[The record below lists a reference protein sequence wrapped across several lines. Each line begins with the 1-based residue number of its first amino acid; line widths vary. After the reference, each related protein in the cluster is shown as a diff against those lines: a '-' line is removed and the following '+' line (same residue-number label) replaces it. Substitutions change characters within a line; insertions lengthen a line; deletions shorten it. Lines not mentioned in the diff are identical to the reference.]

1 MYADVI
7 LHNAKF
13 YTMDET
19 IPVANKL
26 AIKDGKIIG
35 INEQAESFKG
45 NSTKVVELKNKAVLP
60 GMIES
65 HAHPL
70 EYAAE
75 LLKLDL
81 RYEFTPTTADILQK
95 VKEKSKE
102 IPKGEWILGNGWD
115 DTRLKDKRFPTIDEL
130 SAAAPDHPVL
140 LKRICNH
147 NAVVNRKALEVCG
160 LPSNPEDPEGGRF
173 HKDPATGQFSGLV
186 QENAVTKFN
195 VPAFSVSELKKAM
208 EQAQQ
213 HFLKWGIT
221 TVHDMGVKQ
230 KEMKIYQQMSNEH
243 TLVLKVRL
251 WLWALTQM
259 GWGGVQEETFA
270 MGIES
275 GFGNDRLNIQG
286 LKYMLDGSVGGK
298 TAAVSE
304 PFENDPDNT
313 GITYMDQ
320 EMINQHVRTA
330 MNNNLRISIHGI
342 GDRAI
347 EMALQAIEQSGNPE
361 KIKSM
366 RHRIEH
372 VVLPTTDHLERIA
385 KNNIVAASSVGFI
398 YSIGDSYLRNL
409 GEERAK
415 RIFPHASFKKYGII
429 APGNSD
435 MPVCSGDP
443 FHGVHSAVTRK
454 TIEGQQLGTEEKIT
468 VEDAIKAYTIDAAYS
483 GFDEPIIGSL
493 AVGKYA
499 DLIVL
504 DQDPFTI
511 QEDEIKDVNV
521 QMTMVEGKVMYK
533 CIDGK
538 DTFYTNEASR
548 KLDYSNI

>member
-19 IPVANKL
+19 VPVANKL
-26 AIKDGKIIG
+26 AIKDGKIVG
-35 INEQAESFKG
+35 INDQAESFKG
-45 NSTKVVELKNKAVLP
+45 DGTKVMDLENKAVLP
-60 GMIES
+60 GIIES

-81 RYEFTPTTADILQK
+81 RYEFTPTIADILQK

-130 SAAAPDHPVL
+130 SAAAPDHPVM

-160 LPSNPEDPEGGRF
+160 LLINPADPAGGRF

-186 QENAVTKFN
+186 QENAVTKFD

-213 HFLKWGIT
+213 HFLKWGVT
-221 TVHDMGVKQ
+221 TVHDMAVKK
-230 KEMKIYQQMSNEH
+230 KEMHIYQQMINEN

-259 GWGGVQEETFA
+259 GWDGVQEETFT

-304 PFENDPDNT
+304 PFENDPDNI

-320 EMINQHVRTA
+320 ETINWHVRKA
-330 MNNNLRISIHGI
+330 IGNDLRVSIHGI

-347 EMALQAIEQSGNPE
+347 EMALQAIEQGGGPE
-361 KIKSM
+361 QIKSM

-385 KNNIVAASSVGFI
+385 RNDIVAASSVGFI

-409 GEERAK
+409 GEERTK
-415 RIFPHASFKKYGII
+415 RIFPHASFKKYGIS

-435 MPVCSGDP
+435 MPVCSGNP
-443 FHGVHSAVTRK
+443 LYGIYSAAARK
-454 TIEGQQLGTEEKIT
+454 TIEGQRLGTEEKIS

-483 GFDEPIIGSL
+483 GFDEKIIGSL
-493 AVGKYA
+493 TVGKYA

-504 DQDPFTI
+504 DQDPFAVR
-511 QEDEIKDVNV
+511 EDDIKNITV
-521 QMTMVEGKVMYK
+521 QLTMVEGKVMYECK
-533 CIDGK
+533 DGQ
-538 DTFYTNEASR
+538 DAFYTNEEDR
-548 KLDYSNI
+548 KLEYSKL